1 MRPLR
6 ETISFDDA
14 LARTLAAVTPI
25 DRTERIPLAA
35 AIGRVLA
42 EPIIAPAD
50 VPPFDRAA
58 MDGFAVR
65 VEDTLG
71 ASGDA
76 PRILRLIDTI
86 YTGHAPTRT
95 IGAGECA
102 EIATGAPLPPGAD
115 AVVMVE
121 DTDRADGSPQ
131 RSTVQIMKAV
141 KTGQNVGPRGADIA
155 RGDSLLGPGD
165 HLTASRVGACAAV
178 GRAEVEVYAQ
188 PVVAIVSTGGE
199 IVPPGQPLGAAQ
211 IYDINRFT
219 LSAVTSLHGG
229 IPRVLPSIPDD
240 LAALGSMLRE
250 LVASADI
257 IMFSG
262 GSSVGEKDLVLDA
275 VRAAGEVLFHG
286 IAIKPGKPT
295 ALARVGATLVLAMPG
310 NPTSCLSNAYL
321 LLVPMLRKMARL
333 PAHRPRTIALPLARP
348 IVSSAGRHQFY
359 TVKVVDGS
367 VVPAFKSSGDITS
380 MSHAD
385 GYIELPADA
394 DVVEMGQTVEVK
406 LF

>member
-25 DRTERIPLAA
+25 DRTERISLAA

-50 VPPFDRAA
+50 VPLFDRAA

-141 KTGQNVGPRGADIA
+141 KTGQNIGPRGADIA

-199 IVPPGQPLGAAQ
+199 IVLPGQPLGAAQ
-211 IYDINRFT
+211 IYDINGFT
-219 LSAVTSLHGG
+219 LSAVTLLHGG
-229 IPRVLPSIPDD
+229 IPRVLPSVPDD
-240 LAALGSMLRE
+240 LSALGSMLLE

-333 PAHRPRTIALPLARP
+333 PAHSPRTIALPLARR

-394 DVVEMGQTVEVK
+394 DIVEAGQTVEVK